1 MKRRSP
7 ITCAD
12 CELSRAKISDRRL
25 GITAARAAA
34 RLKIARIGIARGDG
48 KAAAKRRKKG
58 QDARRTEEEERY
70 YAWGPKAHVGGQRNG
85 C

>member
-1 MKRRSP
+1 MGARSQKEACGV
-7 ITCAD
+7 IKGT
-12 CELSRAKISDRRL
+12 LRRRL

-48 KAAAKRRKKG
+48 KAATQRRKKG
-58 QDARRTEEEERY
+58 RDARRNGAEEWYYRY
-70 YAWGPKAHVGGQRNG
+70 GPKAHVGGQRNG

>member
-1 MKRRSP
+1 MIKGAIR
-7 ITCAD
+7 
-12 CELSRAKISDRRL
+12 RRL

-48 KAAAKRRKKG
+48 EAATKRRKKG
-58 QDARRTEEEERY
+58 RDARRTDAEEWY
-70 YAWGPKAHVGGQRNG
+70 YRFGPRAHVGGQRNG